1 MCACVRVCFRRQT
14 LSKRVAQQL
23 KECAAREDKRVIAK
37 LKTQFESELEKFRQ
51 VTKSLEQREREI
63 LVALSTDGKGVCVC
77 VESENNV
84 FPVAP
89 DEVMSVVVVF
99 LMNLLLH
106 QKNHRWRPATTVKCR
121 HNSKWSLRN

>member
-1 MCACVRVCFRRQT
+1 MRAGYQT

-63 LVALSTDGKGVCVC
+63 LVALSTDGKGAC
-77 VESENNV
+77 
-84 FPVAP
+84 
-89 DEVMSVVVVF
+89 EVKSSSQVRKKISAISRLF
-99 LMNLLLH
+99 R
-106 QKNHRWRPATTVKCR
+106 QTRRA
-121 HNSKWSLRN
+121 SLPMQ